1 MLGTKTGTKK
11 GVINTLDTGINTIDD
26 DSLYGISTNEK
37 KLVNRIKKLKELHQ
51 NEVQITVNPEDNEG
65 IIVARF
71 PKDWLKINPPREVS
85 EKQRETLAKARQT
98 KTTVQ

>member
-1 MLGTKTGTKK
+1 MTGTKK

-37 KLVNRIKKLKELHQ
+37 KLVNRIKKLKELRP

-71 PKDWLKINPPREVS
+71 PKDWLKINPPRKMTDE
-85 EKQRETLAKARQT
+85 EKAACAERLKRI
-98 KTTVQ
+98 K